1 MMASLGALDW
11 FSDHIPI
18 AIPLSIHLGSSFPSH
33 LVLEK
38 GSNLETE
45 WSSTLNFRSFNF
57 GREWLCHVDDKVSPV
72 RRSIIVEEVDFRI
85 FRIFGFS
92 DGRLGAQHRAPKKKQ
107 GALPA
112 LLATKTLDSIDV
124 ADIDENHIL
133 RLLANYQVA
142 EKLRLFWLPSPAL
155 VDLRNLHRRSHNLRE
170 VFLGRVDG
178 YQEVCC

>member
-1 MMASLGALDW
+1 M
-11 FSDHIPI
+11 
-18 AIPLSIHLGSSFPSH
+18 
-33 LVLEK
+33 
-38 GSNLETE
+38 
-45 WSSTLNFRSFNF
+45 
-57 GREWLCHVDDKVSPV
+57 
-72 RRSIIVEEVDFRI
+72 EEVDFRI

-178 YQEVCC
+178 